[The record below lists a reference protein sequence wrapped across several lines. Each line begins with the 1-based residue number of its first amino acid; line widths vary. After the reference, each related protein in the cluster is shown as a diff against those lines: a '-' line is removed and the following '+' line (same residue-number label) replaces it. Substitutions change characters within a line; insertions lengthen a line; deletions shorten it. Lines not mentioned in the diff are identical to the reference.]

1 MYRLRPPQTMR
12 PYNLGG
18 DPWKLPKLYLFYWL
32 MWRDIATD
40 RGLAPVGNGEPGIG
54 ARAPVLAIYAVARDG
69 VGVKV
74 TTKANCACNGAAR
87 KPKLIPSVDKTITQT
102 FVMTLGGR
110 SRIFICFLQ
119 DLRMDRPDDC
129 RAGFTEF
136 QPT

>member
-18 DPWKLPKLYLFYWL
+18 DPWKLPQLYLFYWL

-69 VGVKV
+69 VGIKV
-74 TTKANCACNGAAR
+74 YHKGELR
-87 KPKLIPSVDKTITQT
+87 
-102 FVMTLGGR
+102 
-110 SRIFICFLQ
+110 LQ
-119 DLRMDRPDDC
+119 RCSQEAETDPER
-129 RAGFTEF
+129 
-136 QPT
+136 